1 LKLTVRHLDLNYK
14 TNSRSNRT
22 KPIQAFDKD
31 AQGHWK
37 IDLKKPF
44 FDEEAKK
51 YFKEYARDEQTAK
64 PRAIYAL
71 EYGGH

>member
-1 LKLTVRHLDLNYK
+1 LDK
-14 TNSRSNRT
+14 
-22 KPIQAFDKD
+22 A
-31 AQGHWK
+31 
-37 IDLKKPF
+37 F

-51 YFKEYARDEQTAK
+51 YFKEYARDEQKAK